1 MRTAGPE
8 EETRLRD
15 LSALLPYLKRHWRIY
30 VVGLVTLIAAIVL
43 RLTIPRLLGS
53 AFDNLGA
60 AFADLEGSGGDAA
73 AGSSVAPEPNLE
85 AQRNAAR
92 GHLLN
97 LVLWIVATATIGSL
111 VRVASRLTVLGT
123 SRRIVHELRED
134 LFAKLLRLAPSY
146 YLNQSTGQLL
156 SRSLND
162 LVNVQV
168 LSGPVLLYIAETALL
183 FGIGAAM
190 MVETSPLLTLCALL
204 PFPFFI
210 VQAGRLAK
218 EIQLGSRAAQD
229 SLGEVSDKVS
239 ESLGGQLVI
248 KTLGLESADQRRF
261 LAQSANYRALTLR
274 VTKARARLMPL
285 MAALTSVSLL
295 VALWMGAPRV
305 ASGQIATGDFVAFL
319 IYLQL
324 LSAPTSTLGFVIS
337 SLQRG
342 AAAVARIQEVLVAPE
357 NLPELPG
364 QKTPEAPRGGLSVRG
379 LTIERQQAGPNGPIA
394 RRVLADISFELKAGS
409 SLGIVGHTGSGKTT
423 LVQVLA
429 RLLEVPRGVL
439 AYDGQEALDLS
450 PRAVRRQIALV
461 PQDAFLFSASLRD
474 NVALG
479 KPDASPEE
487 VAKAVS
493 VAQLE
498 RDLAQLPAGLETVV
512 GERGVNLSGG
522 QRQRVALARA
532 VLVEPRLLI
541 LDDTLS
547 AVDTDTA
554 DRILAG
560 LAPIMAGRSTVIV
573 AHRLSTVAHADQ
585 ILLLEEGR
593 IAERG
598 THAELL
604 ALGGRYAELWR
615 SQEAEQPEAPRRQSP
630 LRSAGR
636 P

>member
-1 MRTAGPE
+1 MAE
-8 EETRLRD
+8 EQTRLRE
-15 LSALLPYLKRHWRIY
+15 LVALAPYLRRHWRIY
-30 VVGLVTLIAAIVL
+30 LVGLLTLIAAIVL

-53 AFDNLGA
+53 TFDNLGG
-60 AFADLEGSGGDAA
+60 AFADLEGDTPDADA
-73 AGSSVAPEPNLE
+73 E
-85 AQRNAAR
+85 ARRSAAR
-92 GHLLN
+92 AQLLH
-97 LVLWIVATATIGSL
+97 LVLWIVGTASVGGV

-123 SRRIVHELRED
+123 SRRIVHELRQD
-134 LFAKLLRLAPSY
+134 LFAKLLRLAPTY
-146 YLNQSTGQLL
+146 YLNQTTGQLL

-168 LSGPVLLYIAETALL
+168 LSGPVLLYFAETALL
-183 FGIGAAM
+183 FSIGAVM
-190 MVETSPLLTLCALL
+190 MIETSPLLTLCALA

-261 LAQSANYRALTLR
+261 LSQSANYRALTLR

-285 MAALTSVSLL
+285 MAALTAVSLL

-342 AAAVARIQEVLVAPE
+342 AAAVARIQEVIVAPE
-357 NLPELPG
+357 SLPELPG
-364 QKTPEAPRGGLSVRG
+364 QRIPEAFQGGLQVTG
-379 LTIERQQAGPNGPIA
+379 LTIERQQTGPHGPLT
-394 RRVLADISFELKAGS
+394 RRVLDNLHFELEPGAT
-409 SLGIVGHTGSGKTT
+409 LGIVGHTGSGKTT

-439 AYDGQEALDLS
+439 AYDGQDALDLS
-450 PRAVRRQIALV
+450 PRAVRRHIALV
-461 PQDAFLFSASLRD
+461 PQDAFLFSATLRD

-479 KPDASPEE
+479 KPEASAAE
-487 VAKAVS
+487 VAKAVQL
-493 VAQLE
+493 AQLE
-498 RDLAQLPAGLETVV
+498 RDLAQLPAGLETLV

-532 VLVEPRLLI
+532 ILVEPRILI

-573 AHRLSTVAHADQ
+573 AHRLSTVARADQ

-593 IAERG
+593 IVERG
-598 THAELL
+598 THQELL

-615 SQEAEQPEAPRRQSP
+615 SQEQEQPDSPRRGNP
-630 LRSAGR
+630 VRSAGR